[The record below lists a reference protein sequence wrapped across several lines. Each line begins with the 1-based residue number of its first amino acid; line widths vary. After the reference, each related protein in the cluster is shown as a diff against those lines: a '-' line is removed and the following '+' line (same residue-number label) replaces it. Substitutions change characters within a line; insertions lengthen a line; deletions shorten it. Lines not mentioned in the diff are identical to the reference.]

1 MSDSRLEER
10 SVGKWV
16 EHLSLK
22 TVRKLV
28 VSVVG
33 STVVLIGVVFLFTP
47 GQGLLTIYAGLAILA
62 TEFIWAR
69 VLLHKVRDR
78 VQSAVKA
85 VKARGASKAVPP
97 NDPESDNLSASG

>member
-1 MSDSRLEER
+1 M
-10 SVGKWV
+10 GKWV
-16 EHLSLK
+16 DHLSLK

-85 VKARGASKAVPP
+85 VKGQGAVKPAPSNHPK
-97 NDPESDNLSASG
+97 SDNASASG